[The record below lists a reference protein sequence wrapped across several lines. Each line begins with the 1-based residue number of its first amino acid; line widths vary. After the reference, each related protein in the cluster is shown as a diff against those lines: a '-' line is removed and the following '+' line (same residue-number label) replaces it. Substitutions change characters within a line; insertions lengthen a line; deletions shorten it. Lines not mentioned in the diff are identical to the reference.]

1 MRVATRSGIREQKTP
16 RRLTDRHLDIDRL
29 GHDTQNGVVVRLAS
43 LRASAGARCLAAL
56 LAVFVWAGTADWG
69 HVAWDDPACD
79 PAPVYHDHSAHRFT
93 AGTADDQPSDGH
105 CYLCHSLRLLHTGL
119 TVRSAPAPRTDVS
132 SPYRIGVIISPNLL
146 VAGARLSRAPPV
158 VLL

>member
-1 MRVATRSGIREQKTP
+1 VA
-16 RRLTDRHLDIDRL
+16 RLT
-29 GHDTQNGVVVRLAS
+29 S
-43 LRASAGARCLAAL
+43 LRAGAGARCLAAL
-56 LAVFVWAGTADWG
+56 LAVFVCAGAADWG

-79 PAPVYHDHSAHRFT
+79 PAPVRHDHSAHRFT

-119 TVRSAPAPRTDVS
+119 TVRSAPTPHTDVS
-132 SPYRIGVIISPNLL
+132 SPYRIGDVISPSLL
-146 VAGARLSRAPPV
+146 VAGVALSRAPPV